1 MVKAKPNRIHIG
13 GSGMKFFTPAVFLV
27 MAVLLA
33 ACGSASSRTLQVT
46 DVWARPGLS
55 EGNSAVYFTIDNP
68 TATEDTLL
76 SASSDVA
83 GSVEMHMTMIEGD
96 NMQMMPQKEVPV
108 PVGKTEFKP
117 GGLHVMLIG
126 LKQDLK
132 PGDAFNVTLKFRT
145 AGEKSLDVVVGEP

>member
-1 MVKAKPNRIHIG
+1 MFKEKPRHSHMDG
-13 GSGMKFFTPAVFLV
+13 RGTQFFALAAFLV

-33 ACGSASSRTLQVT
+33 ACGSVRSQGLQVT
-46 DVWARPGLS
+46 GAWARPGLAD
-55 EGNSAVYFTIDNP
+55 GNGAIYFVIDNP
-68 TATEDTLL
+68 TSDEDSLL
-76 SASSDVA
+76 SVSSDVA
-83 GSVEMHMTMIEGD
+83 EAVEMHMTTMQDD

-132 PGDAFNVTLKFRT
+132 PGDTFSATLKFRA
-145 AGEKSLDVVVGEP
+145 AGEKSLDVMVEEP